1 VKTDQLGD
9 APRAKNF
16 QEDRQMMRS
25 VLMKLCGVFEAEL
38 LVYYQHRKF
47 VSSAYE
53 KTGHFAC
60 REGISRDAGHL
71 GRNTGCPGKYGTVGN
86 PSAYRSC
93 DVRYLFCYGLKNV
106 KQVYCTGP

>member
-25 VLMKLCGVFEAEL
+25 VLMKLRGVFEAEL

-53 KTGHFAC
+53 KNGTFC
-60 REGISRDAGHL
+60 VP
-71 GRNTGCPGKYGTVGN
+71 GRHKPGRGTPGPKYGMSREIRDCWQ
-86 PSAYRSC
+86 P
-93 DVRYLFCYGLKNV
+93 YLSVFAATLQYV
-106 KQVYCTGP
+106 VHQAP

>member
-71 GRNTGCPGKYGTVGN
+71 GEIRDVPGNTGLLATLIRRPV
-86 PSAYRSC
+86 
-93 DVRYLFCYGLKNV
+93 
-106 KQVYCTGP
+106 